1 MSASNDSKGTEETA
15 PEGRTFERVL
25 KSAAA
30 ITVLTFLS
38 RILGLVR
45 EQVRGYYLGTG
56 SSSDAFGLA
65 ATIPNL
71 FRRLLAEGAMT
82 AAFVPVF
89 TGHVNRNNRKELL
102 AFFSNFLSLFTFVTT
117 LVCILGILFSPWLI
131 ETFFSSGFGKVEGKV
146 ALTIVL
152 TQIMFP
158 YLLLV
163 SLAAVFQAVLNSFNI
178 FAPSAFTPILLNLSI
193 IILAALFH
201 DVFPDPSYAFAAG
214 FLAGGLLQLAFQ
226 LPWFRRTGIRISL
239 SFNWTHPGVKELIR
253 VFLPGTFAA
262 GIYQINVFVS
272 QMIASSLAEGS
283 IASLQ
288 YSVRLQELVLGV
300 FVVSMTT
307 VILPTLAR
315 QHAKGDDDAFS
326 STNRFSLQVLA
337 FVTIPASA
345 GLIALREPI
354 VSLLFQQGEFDS
366 YSTAMTS
373 FAVLFHSVG
382 IYFIASSRSL
392 NQAFYAMKDLKTPT
406 MVAGVAMVVN
416 IAGCYLLAIPL
427 AHGGIALANSASAAV
442 ATALMFYLLA
452 RRGAAVGFSAHA
464 GLVGRLLLASGI
476 MVAALAGLQ
485 QLLPFEAAGGKL
497 HLLALTLLYVTAGA
511 ATFAGAALLLARRE
525 LMELLS
531 LLKRRN

>member
-1 MSASNDSKGTEETA
+1 MSASNDSKGTAGAA
-15 PEGRTFERVL
+15 PEGQTLRRVL

-82 AAFVPVF
+82 AAFIPVF
-89 TGHVNRNNRKELL
+89 TGHVNRGDRKELL
-102 AFFSNFLSLFTFVTT
+102 GFFSNFLSLFTFVTT
-117 LVCILGILFSPWLI
+117 LVCVLGIVCSPWLI
-131 ETFFSSGFGKVEGKV
+131 ETFFASGFGKVEGKV

-152 TQIMFP
+152 TQVMFP
-158 YLLLV
+158 YLLIV

-178 FAPSAFTPILLNLSI
+178 FTPSAFTPILLNLSI
-193 IILAALFH
+193 IILAALLH
-201 DVFPDPSYAFAAG
+201 DVFPDPSYAFATG
-214 FLAGGLLQLAFQ
+214 FLVGGMLQLAFQ
-226 LPWFRRTGIRISL
+226 LPWFRRTGISVRL
-239 SFNWTHPGVKELIR
+239 SFNWRHPGVKELIR

-315 QHAKGDDDAFS
+315 QHAKGDDAAFG
-326 STNRFSLQVLA
+326 STNRFSLQALA

-345 GLIALREPI
+345 GLIALRGPI
-354 VSLLFQQGEFDS
+354 VSLLFEQGEFDS

-373 FAVLFHSVG
+373 FAVLFHSFG

-416 IAGCYLLAIPL
+416 IAGCYLLSIPL
-427 AHGGIALANSASAAV
+427 EHGGIALANSASAGV
-442 ATALMFYLLA
+442 TTALMFYLLS
-452 RRGAAVGFSAHA
+452 RRGVEVGLAAHL
-464 GLVGRLLLASGI
+464 GLVVRLLLASGI

-485 QLLPFEAAGGKL
+485 ELLPADSAAGKL
-497 HLLALTLLYVTAGA
+497 HLLGLTFLYVAAGA
-511 ATFAGAALLLARRE
+511 AAFALAALVLARKE
-525 LMELLS
+525 LTEIFS
-531 LLKRRN
+531 LLKRRK